1 MAEEEAGRRE
11 LAEHHFRKG
20 YELQMKG
27 ELEAAIGEYQRSIE
41 LHPTAEAHTFLGW
54 TYSFQ
59 GRIDEAIAE
68 CHRAIAVDPT
78 LGNPYNDIGVYLMQ
92 KGEAD
97 AAVPWFQRAME
108 AERYEN
114 PEFPHA
120 NLARI
125 WERKGRWAD
134 AVAEYRK
141 ALGLRPNYAEAARSL
156 QNLLSRGNGTR
167 YGPFRVADRPEQE
180 GQT

>member
-1 MAEEEAGRRE
+1 MADEEAGRRE
-11 LAEHHFRKG
+11 LAEHHFREA
-20 YELQMKG
+20 YALQMRG
-27 ELEAAIGEYQRSIE
+27 DLEGAIRGYQRSIE

-54 TYSFQ
+54 AYSFQ

-92 KGEAD
+92 KGDMD
-97 AAVPWFQRAME
+97 AAIPWFQRATG
-108 AERYEN
+108 AQRYEN

-125 WERKGRWAD
+125 WERKGRWVD
-134 AVAEYRK
+134 AIAEYRR
-141 ALGLRPNYAEAARSL
+141 ALALRPTYAEAARSL

-167 YGPFRVADRPEQE
+167 FGPFRLAD
-180 GQT
+180 QTEEERG

>member
-1 MAEEEAGRRE
+1 MADEEAGRRE
-11 LAEHHFRKG
+11 LAEHHFQQG
-20 YELQMKG
+20 YALQMRRD
-27 ELEAAIGEYQRSIE
+27 LEGAIREYQRSIE

-54 TYSFQ
+54 AYSFQ

-92 KGEAD
+92 KGEMD
-97 AAVPWFQRAME
+97 AAIPWFQRAMGTQ
-108 AERYEN
+108 RYEN

-125 WERKGRWAD
+125 WERKGRWGE
-134 AVAEYRK
+134 AVAEYRR
-141 ALGLRPNYAEAARSL
+141 ALVLRPNYAEAARSL

-167 YGPFRVADRPEQE
+167 YGPFRVADQPEE
-180 GQT
+180 GSP